1 MTLPGLLTGSSA
13 EGSIRVL
20 AFDTTTDSGSVALL
34 DHDRVM
40 GEYLFPGARAHS
52 ERLLVM
58 IDRLLADSGCSMA
71 DIDLIAVSLG
81 PGSFTGLRVGI
92 STAQGM
98 ALAAGKALLGVPTL
112 EVMAYQARGC
122 GEQICPMISARG
134 QEVFTGL
141 YRFSGQGDLQQ
152 LRAETVM
159 EIAAWLSGISGET
172 VFLGSGAVLHRN
184 LIASLSGAR
193 VLTAVAGIP
202 RASAV
207 AALAQSRYQGPQ
219 AHAPDAL
226 APHYLRLPDAERLS
240 GQAASLPR
248 QAETGIDGK

>member
-1 MTLPGLLTGSSA
+1 MTLPGSLTGSGRA
-13 EGSIRVL
+13 EGIIRVL
-20 AFDTTTDSGSVALL
+20 AFDTSTDSGSVALL
-34 DHDRVM
+34 DHDRLM
-40 GEYLFPGARAHS
+40 GEYLFSGARAHS

-58 IDRLLADSGCSMA
+58 IDRLLADAGCSMA

-98 ALAAGKALLGVPTL
+98 ALAAGKAVIGVPTL
-112 EVMAYQARGC
+112 EVIAFQARGC

-141 YRFSGQGDLQQ
+141 YCFSGHGELQP
-152 LRAETVM
+152 LRAETVTGT
-159 EIAAWLSGISGET
+159 AAWLSGISGET

-184 LIASLSGAR
+184 LIESLPGAR
-193 VLTAVAGIP
+193 VLTSLAGLP

-207 AALAQSRYQGPQ
+207 AALALSRYQGPQ
-219 AHAPDAL
+219 AHPAEAIAPR
-226 APHYLRLPDAERLS
+226 YIRLPDVERLS
-240 GQAASLPR
+240 GQAASAA
-248 QAETGIDGK
+248 QT

>member
-1 MTLPGLLTGSSA
+1 M
-13 EGSIRVL
+13 EGIIRVL
-20 AFDTTTDSGSVALL
+20 AFDTSTDSGSVALL
-34 DHDRVM
+34 DHDRLM
-40 GEYLFPGARAHS
+40 GEYLFSGARAHS

-98 ALAAGKALLGVPTL
+98 ALAAGKAVIGVPTL
-112 EVMAYQARGC
+112 EVIAFQARGC

-141 YRFSGQGDLQQ
+141 YCFSDHGELQP
-152 LRAETVM
+152 LRAETVTGT
-159 EIAAWLSGISGET
+159 AAWLSGISGET

-184 LIASLSGAR
+184 LIESLPGAR
-193 VLTAVAGIP
+193 VLTSLAGLP

-207 AALAQSRYQGPQ
+207 AALALSRYEGPQ
-219 AHAPDAL
+219 AHAAEAI
-226 APHYLRLPDAERLS
+226 APRYIRLPDAERLS
-240 GQAASLPR
+240 GQAASPAR
-248 QAETGIDGK
+248 KVETGIDGE